1 MGNIKKKLD
10 SSVKKTKTNSQ
21 SKRERVVFK
30 DVSDAE
36 RQKLRVGVY
45 PYLM

>member
-21 SKRERVVFK
+21 SKRVRVVFK